1 MISARWTTAPAV
13 ALIVLTASWALAA
26 REEPGAA
33 DDPPAATSPAQAG
46 ESGRAVPKG
55 MPPLPFGMAWLTI
68 IDTLPEAVYSE
79 LPGLPVEA
87 DLAGDA
93 LPFGEDD
100 LQGRIPT
107 GDKAVWETSLAA
119 REQALA
125 RTQAA
130 LHREMKRSED
140 ILERAQARLEEARLI
155 RHYAEKACGGSLIT
169 GGPIKGLLPPTP
181 EELEANAKS
190 VAEIVKKMKPN
201 KAAQMLQ
208 RWDEP
213 LIIDVLK
220 RLSARA
226 SSPILGKMPAEV
238 SGRITSRML
247 TGEVSVRV
255 GGTP

>member
-1 MISARWTTAPAV
+1 MMSIRWTTAPAV

-33 DDPPAATSPAQAG
+33 AESPTATSPLPEAA
-46 ESGRAVPKG
+46 SRRVVPKD
-55 MPPLPFGMAWLTI
+55 MPPLPFGMEWLSI
-68 IDTLPEAVYSE
+68 LETLPEAVYAE
-79 LPGLPVEA
+79 LPGLPEA
-87 DLAGDA
+87 SEQAAEA

-100 LQGRIPT
+100 LERRIPT

-140 ILERAQARLEEARLI
+140 ILERAHARLEEARLI

-169 GGPIKGLLPPTP
+169 GGPIKGLMPPTP